1 MVDVSELAITHLPL
15 DNIPHVMNGFAYSY
29 VLLLKL
35 VEIENVCKQFPEE
48 NHTYLAKMEAALR
61 SLRTLNIDD
70 NYTKSLKNR
79 YDLLKEK
86 VEAADWRE

>member
-1 MVDVSELAITHLPL
+1 
-15 DNIPHVMNGFAYSY
+15 MNGFAYSY

-48 NHTYLAKMEAALR
+48 NHTYLAKMEAALS